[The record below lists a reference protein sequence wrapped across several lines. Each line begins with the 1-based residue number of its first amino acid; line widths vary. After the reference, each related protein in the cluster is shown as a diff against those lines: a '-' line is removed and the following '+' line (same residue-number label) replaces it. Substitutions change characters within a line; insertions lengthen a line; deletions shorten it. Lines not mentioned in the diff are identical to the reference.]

1 MPSRKSKSKRS
12 LRRRTIGVGARTI
25 AAAQALNV
33 PRVAEVVRE
42 QRRRHREVLEL
53 CKVEPRQVRVLAK
66 KLGVRLGPTE
76 RVPGVPEDIAL
87 RNTCH
92 VLGTAMSTLFRGQG
106 NYAYPIKVAGSGIA
120 GLVFF
125 MSDGSVIKTF
135 AVYAPG
141 RKPRDGGGLLP
152 RSQAIPLHE
161 FGHEVV
167 MTRAAR
173 RRFKGTG
180 VPFRVPR
187 VPRVIVLRGRSG
199 ARIGV
204 MQQSRAPGITVGA
217 FLRNTSNPKALRMAV
232 AAAHGKALGTL
243 HAAGWVHGDLHTENA
258 MVEVSKG
265 IARRPPGSGNP
276 ADAIALRARRPSK
289 HAAPR
294 IRFTIIDWGRSNTRH
309 RIMAHSPSEE
319 SGRALWT
326 RFVRYETAFPYND
339 MATNGPGRAIAD
351 AYLDAYIRASGAAK
365 GKGPIGEKL
374 VDPQAIRRDYHGL
387 VNNNVSAM
395 FRALSLVA
403 PHTARGAK
411 RPAAR
416 KGTRSARSPAK
427 K

>member
-1 MPSRKSKSKRS
+1 MPSRKSKSRGDPHLYNSKRS

-265 IARRPPGSGNP
+265 NG
-276 ADAIALRARRPSK
+276 K
-289 HAAPR
+289 HAAAPR